1 VAGRLRFGAGG
12 WRFGAGRSRVGA
24 RGWRFV
30 AGGRRL
36 AAWGFLAA
44 GLVAAGAAG
53 AAAQNVETDPLQCW
67 WRTSA
72 GAIRVGEPFSAV
84 LTCAVLETDDVKVVV
99 DESRLEPSVMQVVPF
114 EVLGGVHAADLRTED
129 RRFFQYEY
137 RLRLISENQFGKD
150 VALPE
155 TKLSYRVQSLMWQGA
170 GARGQGGRAETIEGR
185 DQTYLLPPLSMRLL
199 SLVPSDASDIRDA
212 AAETFADL
220 DQRAFRASLLVVV
233 GGVLFALAALVAVLT
248 IVRAFVRSRKPT
260 AAADRLIGDGA
271 ILRGVGRELA
281 AVQRQ
286 REDGGWNSELAARA
300 LAALRLIGTYA
311 IGRKAARTLITSNG
325 STAATT
331 ADKGRL
337 VVSAAWPKR
346 KRIAVSGSVT
356 GVTLSTALARVARE
370 DDRAA
375 ELESMSGALTQFTTA
390 QFGRDGTFDDAV
402 LDESL
407 QAGVRL
413 LKRLK
418 FEQTWVMKRL
428 RRRPVAVSL
437 EGQATW
443 SR

>member
-1 VAGRLRFGAGG
+1 VAGSLGLGAER
-12 WRFGAGRSRVGA
+12 WRT
-24 RGWRFV
+24 W
-30 AGGRRL
+30 RL
-36 AAWGFLAA
+36 AARSWLAA
-44 GLVAAGAAG
+44 GLVAASVVGV
-53 AAAQNVETDPLQCW
+53 AAQNVETDPLQCW
-67 WRTSA
+67 WRTST

-84 LTCAVLETDDVKVVV
+84 LTCAVLETDDVRVVV
-99 DESRLEPSVMQVVPF
+99 DESRLEPSVVQVVPF
-114 EVLGGVHAADLRTED
+114 EVLGGVHAADLRTPN

-155 TKLSYRVQSLMWQGA
+155 TKLSYRVQSRVGQVA
-170 GARGQGGRAETIEGR
+170 TRGQGVRGETIEGR
-185 DQTYLLPPLSMRLL
+185 DQTYLLPTLSMRLL
-199 SLVPSDASDIRDA
+199 SLVPGDASDIRDTST
-212 AAETFADL
+212 ETFGDL

-281 AVQRQ
+281 AVQRA
-286 REDGGWNSELAARA
+286 REDGGWDSELAARA
-300 LAALRLIGTYA
+300 LAALRLVGTYA
-311 IGRKAARTLITSNG
+311 IGRKAARTLVTSNG
-325 STAATT
+325 SAPAVT

-356 GVTLSTALARVARE
+356 GVTLSTALARVERD
-370 DDRAA
+370 DDRTA
-375 ELESMSGALTQFTTA
+375 ELTSLSGALTQFTTA
-390 QFGRDGTFDDAV
+390 QFGREGTFDTAV
-402 LDESL
+402 LDDSL

-413 LKRLK
+413 LKRLQ

-428 RRRPVAVSL
+428 RRRPVAVPL

>member
-1 VAGRLRFGAGG
+1 
-12 WRFGAGRSRVGA
+12 
-24 RGWRFV
+24 
-30 AGGRRL
+30 
-36 AAWGFLAA
+36 
-44 GLVAAGAAG
+44 VAASATG

-114 EVLGGVHAADLRTED
+114 EVLGGAHAADLRTAD

-155 TKLSYRVQSLMWQGA
+155 TKLSYRVQSRLGA
-170 GARGQGGRAETIEGR
+170 GAGPRGQGPRGETIEGR
-185 DQTYLLPPLSMRLL
+185 DQTYLLPTLSVRLL
-199 SLVPSDASDIRDA
+199 SLVPGDASDIRDA
-212 AAETFADL
+212 SAETFGDL

-248 IVRAFVRSRKPT
+248 IVRAFVRSRKPA
-260 AAADRLIGDGA
+260 AAADRLIGDAA
-271 ILRGVGRELA
+271 ILRGVGRELT

-311 IGRKAARTLITSNG
+311 IGRKAARALVAGNG
-325 STAATT
+325 SAPATA

-337 VVSAAWPKR
+337 VVSTAWPKR
-346 KRIAVSGSVT
+346 KQIAVSGSVT
-356 GVTLSTALARVARE
+356 GVTLSTALARVSR
-370 DDRAA
+370 DGDRAS
-375 ELESMSGALTQFTTA
+375 ELESLSGALTQFTTA
-390 QFGRDGTFDDAV
+390 QFSREGTFDNAV

-428 RRRPVAVSL
+428 RRRPVVVPL